1 MKSLSSIFSCCF
13 GWSQGCVFQKSF
25 ISVSITLFTYF
36 DKWTIKFQWTNN
48 QHITLLYNEMKSL
61 SSIFSCCFGWSQG
74 CVFQKSFISVSITL
88 FTYFDKWTIK
98 FQWTNNQHITLLY
111 NEMKSLSSIFSC
123 CFGPKGVSS
132 RNALF
137 LCQLHFSLN
146 IRSQEMKS
154 LSSIFS
160 CCFGPKGVSSRKAI
174 FLC

>member
-1 MKSLSSIFSCCF
+1 MSSRKALFLCQLHFSLILTSGPLNFSGQTTNILPFSI
-13 GWSQGCVFQKSF
+13 
-25 ISVSITLFTYF
+25 
-36 DKWTIKFQWTNN
+36 
-48 QHITLLYNEMKSL
+48 NEMKSL